1 MLNPKRISQDEVH
14 ITCSRCD
21 FFQAVPLTLDGKY
34 DGKGITVIKGSCS
47 NHALEANL
55 RLGVP
60 EWKKENH

>member
-1 MLNPKRISQDEVH
+1 MLNAKRISQDEVH

-47 NHALEANL
+47 NHALEA
-55 RLGVP
+55 
-60 EWKKENH
+60 